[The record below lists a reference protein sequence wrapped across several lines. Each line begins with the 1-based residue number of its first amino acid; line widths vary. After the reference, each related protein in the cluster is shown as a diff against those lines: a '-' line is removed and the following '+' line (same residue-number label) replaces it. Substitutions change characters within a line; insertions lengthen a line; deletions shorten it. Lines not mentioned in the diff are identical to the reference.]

1 VELDLIAHSSVNV
14 MVTASEA
21 EDRMTWARAICD
33 RAPRRDGPFVA
44 VYPAMDRQ
52 SSAADVEEWFAR
64 AARGTLFIDDV
75 GQLGP
80 DAQARLSSLLT
91 AQSRRISG
99 VTMADGDG
107 RVRVIAGCGR
117 SLHADLAAGAFNDKL
132 YYQLNQIRIDQT
144 HQDEAERACERWLI

>member
-14 MVTASEA
+14 MVTASDA
-21 EDRMTWARAICD
+21 ADRMAWARAICE
-33 RAPRRDGPFVA
+33 RVPRCDGPFVA

-52 SSAADVEEWFAR
+52 SSAADIDDWFAR

-107 RVRVIAGCGR
+107 RVRVIAGSGR
-117 SLHADLAAGAFNDKL
+117 SLRADLAAGAFNDKL
-132 YYQLNQIRIDQT
+132 YYQLNPIHIDQT
-144 HQDEAERACERWLI
+144 HRDEAENAP